1 MNKNIAFFAK
11 LFGICEEVPFSEFI
25 IKRVAVMIPVSASDD
40 QTSGNLR
47 QVTALNFQS

>member
-11 LFGICEEVPFSEFI
+11 LFRICLEVPFSELI

-40 QTSGNLR
+40 QPCINLR
-47 QVTALNFQS
+47 QVAA

>member
-40 QTSGNLR
+40 QPCINLR
-47 QVTALNFQS
+47 PVAA

>member
-40 QTSGNLR
+40 QPCINLK
-47 QVTALNFQS
+47 

>member
-1 MNKNIAFFAK
+1 MRVCI
-11 LFGICEEVPFSEFI
+11 EEVNFI
-25 IKRVAVMIPVSASDD
+25 QKIIRVADMIPVSASDD